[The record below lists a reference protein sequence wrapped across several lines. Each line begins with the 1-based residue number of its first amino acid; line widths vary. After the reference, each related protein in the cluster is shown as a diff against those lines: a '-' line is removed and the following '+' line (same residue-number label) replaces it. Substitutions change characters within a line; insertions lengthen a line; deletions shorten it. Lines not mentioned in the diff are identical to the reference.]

1 MLKRGNLSEFH
12 RIPTQRMM
20 IQITKLLHNPQSIK
34 VLSFLVGMGLTVL
47 LCHKPIEQTET
58 LALSLEEI
66 EGKVVSVNGKC
77 YSYHA
82 EDSQCEI
89 SVSK

>member
-1 MLKRGNLSEFH
+1 M
-12 RIPTQRMM
+12 I

-34 VLSFLVGMGLTVL
+34 VLSFLVGMGVMVL
-47 LCHKPIEQTET
+47 FCHKPIETQ
-58 LALSLEEI
+58 LILGMPVSDI

-82 EDSQCEI
+82 EDTPCEN
-89 SVSK
+89 SATK